1 MIKAL
6 MGLAL
11 GQRIVV
17 VGAAIILLAVGVFA
31 FTHLDIEAYP
41 DPVQPMVE
49 VLTLP
54 NGLSAEEVERLVTV
68 PLEFGLSGMLGLQ
81 ATRSIS
87 LYGLSDIRC
96 YFDWDTDYNF
106 DRTQTIN
113 QLAFV
118 SLPQGITPGISPENP
133 IGEIYRYTVESPDHD
148 LLKEKEIEDW
158 VLEKQ
163 IKTVPGVVDVS
174 GFGGLTK
181 QYHVDVDPQKLTY
194 YQVPLS
200 TLASAIANSNTS
212 AGGNYLAVG
221 EQAFDV
227 RGVGFIQSL
236 DDIRNIVL
244 SASKGTPITVANV
257 AEVSVGY
264 APRLGIV
271 GMNHRGEV
279 VTGIVL
285 MRKYGDTLKT
295 LAGVQHKVDWLNTSG
310 IMPRGYKVVP
320 YYDRQGLVTTTL
332 RTVFENLSIGI
343 VLVFLVLIFFLG
355 DMRSASITAINI
367 PLALCGAFLLMWLG
381 NTPAN
386 LISLGAI
393 DFGIIIDSTVVVMEN
408 IHHHFT
414 TEPVME
420 DGRTRLRVL
429 AAAQEVGGPILF
441 STLIFV
447 IAFLPLFTMR
457 GVEGAIFSPMSHA
470 YAYAL
475 GTAIL
480 LAVTLSPVLSS
491 FAFRHGIKLRR
502 ERLWGLISRF
512 YHGLFVRILKWP
524 KVTLSA
530 IVICALAVFALFPLL
545 GGEFLPK
552 LEEGNIW
559 ARATMPL
566 TISLDH
572 GAVLVNRMREAFIS
586 FPEVTTVV
594 SQLGRPDDGTETTGF
609 FNCEFSVDL
618 KPQDQ
623 WPAGMSKSR
632 LVKEID
638 NKLTREFPGV
648 NFGYS
653 QNIEDNIN
661 EALSGVKGS
670 NSVKVF
676 GPDLEVD
683 ERIAN
688 QVVEVMGGVPGI
700 VDLAVYRSLGQPN
713 LVITPDRAQCARYG
727 LNVGDVAAVVQAA
740 IGGQAVT
747 QVLEGDRRFDLVV
760 RWKEQFRSSLAAIR
774 DIRVPLPGGG
784 QIPLG
789 QVAQINTAEGA
800 SFIYREGLERY
811 VPVRFAVRGRDLQ
824 GAVESA
830 KNTVAAQVKL
840 PEGVHLEWAGEYGE
854 LQQADRRLM
863 IVVPFALIL
872 IAGVLYAATTSLV
885 DTFVIM
891 AQIPVA
897 CMGGILGLFLTGT
910 PFSVSA
916 AVGFISIFGIA
927 TMDGI
932 LLSFYI
938 RQLWNEGHP
947 FVESIIMGS
956 DRRLRAAMMT
966 DLVDALGLLPAAL
979 STRIGA
985 QTQRPLA
992 IVVIGGA
999 LAIMLMTRLLQ
1010 PVLIYLCHRRLRLSE
1025 TRKTSPMSPLPGDAH
1040 F

>member
-1 MIKAL
+1 MNSF
-6 MGLAL
+6 MRFAL
-11 GQRIVV
+11 GQRVV
-17 VGAAIILLAVGVFA
+17 VIGAAIILFAVGIFA
-31 FTHLDIEAYP
+31 FSQIDIEAYP

-81 ATRSIS
+81 AMRSIS

-113 QLAFV
+113 QLTFV
-118 SLPQGITPGISPENP
+118 TLPQGISAGISPENP
-133 IGEIYRYTVESPDHD
+133 VGEIYRYTVESPDHD

-163 IKTVPGVVDVS
+163 LKTVPGVIDVS

-181 QYHVDVDPQKLTY
+181 QYQVNVDPQKLTY
-194 YQVPLS
+194 YQVPLA
-200 TLASAIANSNTS
+200 TLASAIANSNTN

-227 RGVGFIQSL
+227 RGIGFIHSL

-244 SASKGTPITVANV
+244 SANKGTPITVANV
-257 AEVSVGY
+257 ADVSVGY

-271 GMNHRGEV
+271 GMNDRDEV

-295 LAGVQHKVDWLNTSG
+295 LGGVESKVDWLNKSG
-310 IMPRGYKVVP
+310 IMPHGYKVVP
-320 YYDRQGLVTTTL
+320 YYDRRGLVQTTL
-332 RTVFENLSIGI
+332 RTVFENLTIGI

-355 DMRSASITAINI
+355 DLRSASIAAINI

-381 NTPAN
+381 DTPAN

-408 IHHHFT
+408 IHHNFT
-414 TEPVME
+414 DEPGVT
-420 DGRTRLRVL
+420 DRPARLRIL
-429 AAAQEVGGPILF
+429 SAAQEVGGPILF
-441 STLIFV
+441 STLIFM

-457 GVEGAIFSPMSHA
+457 GVEGAIFSPMSHS

-491 FAFRHGIKLRR
+491 FAFAHGIKYRR
-502 ERLWGLISRF
+502 ERVWGVISRF
-512 YHGLFVRILKWP
+512 YHGLFVRILRWP
-524 KVTLSA
+524 RMTLT
-530 IVICALAVFALFPLL
+530 VITIGAVAVLPLFLLL

-559 ARATMPL
+559 LTATMPL

-572 GAVLVNRMREAFIS
+572 GATLVNRMRRDLNA

-609 FNCEFSVDL
+609 FSCEFSIDL
-618 KPQDQ
+618 KPAAQ
-623 WPAGMSKSR
+623 WPAGVTKGDLVRRINDRLSR
-632 LVKEID
+632 D
-638 NKLTREFPGV
+638 FPAV
-648 NFGYS
+648 TWDFS
-653 QNIEDNIN
+653 QNIEANID
-661 EALSGVKGS
+661 EATSGVKGS
-670 NSVKVF
+670 NSIKVF
-676 GPDLEVD
+676 GADLAVD

-688 QVVEVMGGVPGI
+688 EVVEVMGGVPGI

-727 LNVGDVAAVVQAA
+727 LNVGDVGAVVQAA

-760 RWKEQFRSSLAAIR
+760 RWKEQFRTSLDGIR
-774 DIRVPLPGGG
+774 EIRVPLPDGG

-824 GAVESA
+824 SAVEGA
-830 KNTVAAQVKL
+830 KKAVAAQVKL

-854 LQQADRRLM
+854 LRQANRRLM
-863 IVVPFALIL
+863 VVVPFALIL
-872 IAGVLYAATTSLV
+872 IAGVLYAATTSLI

-897 CMGGILGLFLTGT
+897 CIGGILGLYLTRT

-938 RQLWNEGHP
+938 RRLWNEGHP

-966 DLVDALGLLPAAL
+966 DLVDALGLLPAAI

-999 LAIMLMTRLLQ
+999 LAIMLVTRLLQ
-1010 PVLIYLCHRRLRLSE
+1010 PVLIYLCHRRLRTADL
-1025 TRKTSPMSPLPGDAH
+1025 RKTAPIEPLLE
-1040 F
+1040 